1 MLPLGSAD
9 LAVMPST
16 KRASGASHKKRPAPD
31 EAPPATEVPAAPVAD
46 AAASG
51 GRSKRARAAGAAA
64 VPPVEEL
71 APAGIGRR
79 SSRGAGSSGVASA
92 AVATPAAAAST
103 AAEGMDVEAE
113 GPASS
118 STLGAVEGVN
128 QEADPAV
135 LSEIAEL
142 DSRRARIDAEV
153 SFLQSG
159 GNLLDFAQ
167 TLGGPGA
174 PAPAPA
180 LRGAAAASAAAKA
193 ARLAAQGIVAPPP
206 GASAFAMP
214 APASRTSSAVSRRE
228 AREARDGS
236 LAGLT
241 PSSASGGVT
250 ATPSQVGG
258 PSTSAAAVAGGAT
271 PSSVTPDLPAPLPA
285 SSRVASAG
293 GGTSGS
299 GSGGP
304 VTERTPVG
312 AAAPRSSRPSL
323 SVQTGAGPSGTS
335 EGQPAATDDS
345 SPTMNQA
352 TWNIRQ
358 WKKVQEPQRNKTHW
372 DYLLQE
378 MEWLS
383 KDFREER
390 QWKIALARKAVKAVT
405 RWHQDREQLENRGA
419 KSQEFQT
426 KKLAASIS
434 REVLD
439 LWGQV
444 GRVAQFKH
452 EQRMEKVH
460 SELPRPAPSPHS
472 REMHPLLMLP
482 SVDHQSHPS
491 DLTMWPIRC

>member
-1 MLPLGSAD
+1 
-9 LAVMPST
+9 
-16 KRASGASHKKRPAPD
+16 
-31 EAPPATEVPAAPVAD
+31 
-46 AAASG
+46 
-51 GRSKRARAAGAAA
+51 
-64 VPPVEEL
+64 
-71 APAGIGRR
+71 
-79 SSRGAGSSGVASA
+79 
-92 AVATPAAAAST
+92 
-103 AAEGMDVEAE
+103 
-113 GPASS
+113 
-118 STLGAVEGVN
+118 
-128 QEADPAV
+128 
-135 LSEIAEL
+135 
-142 DSRRARIDAEV
+142 
-153 SFLQSG
+153 
-159 GNLLDFAQ
+159 
-167 TLGGPGA
+167 
-174 PAPAPA
+174 
-180 LRGAAAASAAAKA
+180 
-193 ARLAAQGIVAPPP
+193 
-206 GASAFAMP
+206 
-214 APASRTSSAVSRRE
+214 
-228 AREARDGS
+228 
-236 LAGLT
+236 
-241 PSSASGGVT
+241 
-250 ATPSQVGG
+250 
-258 PSTSAAAVAGGAT
+258 
-271 PSSVTPDLPAPLPA
+271 
-285 SSRVASAG
+285 
-293 GGTSGS
+293 
-299 GSGGP
+299 
-304 VTERTPVG
+304 
-312 AAAPRSSRPSL
+312 
-323 SVQTGAGPSGTS
+323 
-335 EGQPAATDDS
+335 
-345 SPTMNQA
+345 MNQA